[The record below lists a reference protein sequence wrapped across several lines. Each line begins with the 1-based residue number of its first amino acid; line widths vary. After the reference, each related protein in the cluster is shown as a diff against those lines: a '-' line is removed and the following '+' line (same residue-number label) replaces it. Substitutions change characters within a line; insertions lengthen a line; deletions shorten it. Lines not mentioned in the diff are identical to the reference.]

1 MLRCKRSR
9 SVIARS
15 GQCGRHP
22 PLPRVVL
29 VQLVGGVSPVPVR
42 CRQWRAKLRASGRFA
57 QPSCSCPTP
66 DDDCHVV
73 HGRASWQRRRTRTQ
87 SSSRQLLSLP
97 RTASVHCLLQR
108 CLIHPACQELAD
120 ERRRAALQQQQ
131 LQARITALERLVAA
145 CKGEIDRS
153 KSTMTS
159 KFSTPAIEK
168 CARTHSTP
176 KHHLSPQCSASH
188 DHTPRTT
195 QRATWHVPC
204 VGTISSPTQT
214 RSSARCKR
222 SSSLTNRV
230 VNA

>member
-1 MLRCKRSR
+1 VRVAALPN
-9 SVIARS
+9 
-15 GQCGRHP
+15 RH
-22 PLPRVVL
+22 V
-29 VQLVGGVSPVPVR
+29 
-42 CRQWRAKLRASGRFA
+42 A
-57 QPSCSCPTP
+57 SCPTP
-66 DDDCHVV
+66 DDDCRVV

-87 SSSRQLLSLP
+87 SSSRQLLSVV
-97 RTASVHCLLQR
+97 ASNRLTPFIAFSNAN

-176 KHHLSPQCSASH
+176 KHHLSRAQRPMITHHA
-188 DHTPRTT
+188 PRTT
-195 QRATWHVPC
+195 QRATWHVRC
-204 VGTISSPTQT
+204 VGTISSPTQA

-222 SSSLTNRV
+222 SSSRTNRV